1 MSLID
6 PLFHDRFATFRGW
19 VRWLLAMVEWRVG
32 RLQRFARIDFNAVRR
47 VVFVCQGNICRSPF
61 GEAVARR
68 AGLPTASFGLA
79 TNTGMSAFGRA
90 VETAQ
95 AQGIDLT
102 SHRVTAIEDFT
113 FEPGDLLVVMEVR
126 QAWRLL
132 KSSRLP
138 DDVQMTLLGLW
149 SQPLR
154 PHLHDPFEHGP
165 AYFTFCFRV
174 IESGVK
180 ALALRVQS
188 SHAGAAL
195 SSQEAFEQRGGQ
207 CIPKVGKER
216 ERIAP

>member
-6 PLFHDRFATFRGW
+6 QLFHARFATFRGW
-19 VRWLLAMVEWRVG
+19 VRWLLAMAEWRVG
-32 RLQRFARIDFNAVRR
+32 RLQRLARIDFSAVRR

-79 TNTGMSAFGRA
+79 TTTGMSAFGRA

-102 SHRVTAIEDFT
+102 THRVTAIEDFA
-113 FEPGDLLVVMEVR
+113 FQSGDLLVVMEVR
-126 QAWRLL
+126 QARRLL
-132 KSSRLP
+132 KSPWLP
-138 DDVQMTLLGLW
+138 GDVQITLLGLW

-165 AYFTFCFRV
+165 AYFEFCFQV

-180 ALALRVQS
+180 ELARRIQIVPVDD
-188 SHAGAAL
+188 AL
-195 SSQEAFEQRGGQ
+195 SSR
-207 CIPKVGKER
+207 
-216 ERIAP
+216 